1 MKGSIIASCGH
12 ELTEAEGMG
21 TRMSFAEYDGEGS
34 RCVTTGRYCYK
45 CASVRRQWL
54 VFVEDEEQ
62 GREWIKLGTKP
73 GRIRAKRRKYEQP
86 EGRVR

>member
-1 MKGSIIASCGH
+1 MKGRIIAPCGH

-21 TRMSFAEYDGEGS
+21 VSMSFAEYDGDGS
-34 RCVTTGRYCYK
+34 RCVVTGRYCYK

-62 GREWIKLGTKP
+62 GREWIKFGTKP
-73 GRIRAKRRKYEQP
+73 GRTRAHRRKK
-86 EGRVR
+86 